1 MKMALD
7 NIHNST
13 KADGGFMDKKSR
25 AEFRKVVG
33 MRITSAS
40 IIDNITNQI
49 VNRQFQGLRES
60 LDLGNLEHITW
71 ENFLTLFL
79 NTDYAILILTVTSV
93 VIFAG
98 IMYIAYSCLRCCKV
112 CERRHNIKDKIST
125 TNYLWAMINH
135 TQVDSNV
142 NAEDIDQLTKS
153 CEEVKNSIS
162 LLHARLD
169 SFDIVNDLDTNRSA
183 PTSTTK
189 IDLTKK

>member
-1 MKMALD
+1 MALD

-33 MRITSAS
+33 MQITSAS

-142 NAEDIDQLTKS
+142 N
-153 CEEVKNSIS
+153 EEVWDLFQLVLDDVNSN
-162 LLHARLD
+162 L
-169 SFDIVNDLDTNRSA
+169 NDA
-183 PTSTTK
+183 
-189 IDLTKK
+189 KK